1 MRKLRVAIV
10 APSLRFLG
18 GQSIQA
24 QRLLACWHNDPDVDA
39 WLVPHDPLPPWPLSA
54 ARRIKYVRTA
64 VTEATYL
71 PLLVRELGRADVVH
85 VFSASYASFLLA
97 PLPAVTI
104 ARARRKPV
112 VFNYRSGEAPDHLRR
127 SRIAREVLARVD
139 RNVVPSQ
146 FLVDVF
152 RHFGIPAVI
161 VPNIVDLSDFRF
173 RARVPLTP
181 RILSTRNFDDLYNV
195 ACTVRAFRLV
205 QDRRP
210 DASLTLVGGGP
221 NEAALRALVRDLGLS
236 SVTFTGRVAP
246 TDIAA
251 QYDAHDIYLQS
262 PDIDNMPASV
272 IEAFASGLPVVS
284 TRAGGIP
291 AIVADGTQGLLA
303 PLDDHAGLADRVL
316 RLLDEPSLA
325 KSLAESARAACARYT
340 WSAVR
345 EQWLQVYLGV
355 LPKAAQ
361 GRHPQETASSEDP
374 VVRQS
379 VGSAGAAGA

>member
-24 QRLLACWHNDPDVDA
+24 QRLLACWRNDPAVDA
-39 WLVPHDPLPPWPLSA
+39 WLVPHDPLPPWPLSE

-71 PLLVRELGRADVVH
+71 PLLVRELRRADVVH

-97 PLPAVTI
+97 PVPAVAV
-104 ARARRKPV
+104 ARALRKPV
-112 VFNYRSGEAPDHLRR
+112 VLNYRSGEAPDHLRR
-127 SRIAREVLARVD
+127 SRIAREVLSRVD

-152 RHFGIPAVI
+152 RQFDIPAVI

-173 RARVPLTP
+173 RARTTLAP

-195 ACTVRAFRLV
+195 ACTIRAFRLI
-205 QDRRP
+205 QDRRK

-221 NEAALRALVRDLGLS
+221 NEMALRALARVLALS
-236 SVTFTGRVAP
+236 SVSFAGRIPPA
-246 TDIAA
+246 DIAA
-251 QYDAHDIYLQS
+251 HYDAHDIYLQS
-262 PDIDNMPASV
+262 PDIDNMPASI

-291 AIVADGTQGLLA
+291 AILEDGKHGLLA
-303 PLDDHAGLADRVL
+303 PLNDHAGLARRVL
-316 RLLDEPSLA
+316 TLLEDPALTARLTL
-325 KSLAESARAACARYT
+325 SARETCARYT

-345 EQWLQVYLGV
+345 DQWLEVYLGV
-355 LPKAAQ
+355 LPRAAQ
-361 GRHPQETASSEDP
+361 RRNRQETPSSGDP
-374 VVRQS
+374 VVHQS
-379 VGSAGAAGA
+379 VGSAGTASA

>member
-24 QRLLACWHNDPDVDA
+24 QRLLTHWSTDPDVDA
-39 WLVPHDPLPPWPLSA
+39 WLVPHDPVPFWPLSL
-54 ARRIKYVRTA
+54 ARRVKYVRTA

-71 PLLVRELGRADVVH
+71 PLLVRELRRADLVH

-97 PLPAVTI
+97 PVPAVAV
-104 ARARRKPV
+104 ARALGKPV
-112 VFNYRSGEAPDHLRR
+112 VLNYRSGEAPDHLRR
-127 SRIAREVLARVD
+127 SRLARRVIAAVD

-152 RHFGIPAVI
+152 AEFGIPALI
-161 VPNIVDLSDFRF
+161 VPNIVDLSQFRF
-173 RARVPLTP
+173 RARMPLTP

-210 DASLTLVGGGP
+210 DATLTLVGGGP
-221 NEAALRALVRDLGLS
+221 NEAALRALVAELGLS
-236 SVTFTGRVAP
+236 GVTFTGRVP
-246 TDIAA
+246 PGEIAKYYEA
-251 QYDAHDIYLQS
+251 NDIYLQS
-262 PDIDNMPASV
+262 PDIDNMPASL

-284 TRAGGIP
+284 TKAGGIP
-291 AIVADGTQGLLA
+291 AILADGQQGLLA
-303 PLDDHAGLADRVL
+303 PLDDHEGLASRVVS
-316 RLLDEPSLA
+316 LLADPLLA
-325 KSLAESARAACARYT
+325 RRLAEAAHVTCSRYT

-345 EQWLQVYLGV
+345 EQWLRVYLDV
-355 LPKAAQ
+355 LPRTATHRRASQ
-361 GRHPQETASSEDP
+361 PSSPDDHLGRPVRSTGTAG
-374 VVRQS
+374 V
-379 VGSAGAAGA
+379 